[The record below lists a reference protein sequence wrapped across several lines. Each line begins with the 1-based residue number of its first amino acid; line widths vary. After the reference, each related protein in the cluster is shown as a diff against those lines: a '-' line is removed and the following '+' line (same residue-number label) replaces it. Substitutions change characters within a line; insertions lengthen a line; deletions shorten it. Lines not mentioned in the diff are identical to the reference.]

1 MKKINLLFK
10 LIILLVLAANLFSE
24 SYAVGALF
32 SRPRFSNEE
41 YQKMWIKSITSTVD
55 IRGQIAVTHIDQVF
69 HNELNTSVETIYIFP
84 LPENAVMT
92 ELIYWVNGVRYVAS
106 IRERQQ
112 AVNNYNSKLRQW
124 LDPALLE
131 YLGDNLF
138 RLSIVPVDANSDVRT
153 EITYVEP
160 LKYDLG
166 TVAYTFKLNTLE
178 LSSKPLETVS
188 INLDAKSQ
196 TPFKEFYSPSHQNST
211 ATKITK
217 ISDSHYT
224 LVFGDENFYPDKDL
238 TVKFET
244 YRDNV
249 NFQILTY
256 KPSAGDSIGTDNF
269 YAIWITPPDSI
280 AGEEIIPKDIVFTA
294 DVSSSM
300 EGTRLQQMK
309 EALNDFLDL
318 LNPNDKFN
326 IITFGTFV
334 DKYKPDLVPAS
345 SNNIEDA
352 KNYVNQLYALGLTNI
367 NEAITSSLTESF
379 EDTTSNN
386 LIFLTDGYP
395 TWGVTNIDTI
405 VSNSTYNNKK
415 NVRIFSFG
423 IGDDISKTLLLSLSN
438 ANHGYAQFITS
449 DDSISL
455 VVNNHFKRISKPVM
469 TDIKIDMGGLDSWDQ
484 YPKVLNDLFW
494 GSQVTQLGLYNKS
507 GTFTVTLSGNIRAKQ
522 VKFTK
527 TINFADTTGGDR
539 FVPRLWA
546 KSKIDDI
553 LNLIAI
559 YGETEELVN
568 QVIELSLR
576 FQILTPYTAFYSDPD
591 NPDNPSAVTE
601 DRTKLPDRFLLKQ
614 NYPNPFNPETIIE
627 YSLPVNESSYH
638 VVIKIYNSLGQLV
651 AVIVDKDQSSG
662 IYKVTWNGKDSGGN
676 LVASGI
682 YFYSIQAGS
691 FTQIKKMVLL
701 R

>member
-1 MKKINLLFK
+1 MKKNNTVFK
-10 LIILLVLAANLFSE
+10 LILILFFAANLFSE
-24 SYAVGALF
+24 AYAVGALF
-32 SRPRFSNEE
+32 SRPRFSNDE
-41 YQKMWIKSITSTVD
+41 YQKMWIKSINSTID
-55 IRGQIAVTHIDQVF
+55 INGQIAVTHIDQTF

-92 ELIYWVNGVRYVAS
+92 QLIYWVNGVQYVAS

-112 AVNNYNSKLRQW
+112 AVSDYNSKLRQW

-138 RLSIVPVDANSDVRT
+138 RLSIVPVNANSDVRT

-166 TVAYTFKLNTLE
+166 TVVYTFKLNTLQ
-178 LSSKPLETVS
+178 LSSKPLQAVS
-188 INLDAKSQ
+188 VNLDAKSQ
-196 TPFKEFYSPSHQNST
+196 TPFKEFFSPSHQNST
-211 ATKITK
+211 AMKITK
-217 ISDSHYT
+217 VSGSHYT
-224 LVFGDENFYPDKDL
+224 LFFGDENFYPDKDL

-244 YRDNV
+244 YRDSV
-249 NFQILTY
+249 NFQVLTY

-318 LNPNDKFN
+318 LNSNDNFN

-345 SNNIEDA
+345 ANNINDA

-367 NEAITSSLTESF
+367 DEAITSSLIQSYQ
-379 EDTTSNN
+379 DTTSNN
-386 LIFLTDGYP
+386 LIFLTDGHP
-395 TWGVTNIDTI
+395 TWGQTNVDSII
-405 VSNSTYNNKK
+405 SNTNKYNTK

-423 IGDDISKTLLLSLSN
+423 IGDDISKNLLISLSN
-438 ANHGYAQFITS
+438 ANHGYAQFIAS

-455 VVNNHFKRISKPVM
+455 VVDNHFKRISKPVL
-469 TDIKIDMGGLDSWDQ
+469 TDIKVDMGGLDSWDQ
-484 YPKVLNDLFW
+484 YPKILNDLFW
-494 GSQVTQLGLYNKS
+494 GSQVTQLGLYTKS
-507 GTFTVTLSGNIRAKQ
+507 GPFNITLSGNIKSKK
-522 VKFTK
+522 VEFTK

-559 YGETEELVN
+559 YGESDELVN

-576 FQILTPYTAFYSDPD
+576 FQILTPYTAFYSDPT
-591 NPDNPSAVTE
+591 STAVNENKT
-601 DRTKLPDRFLLKQ
+601 TLPDEFLLKQ

-627 YSLPVNESSYH
+627 YSLPANKASYH
-638 VVIKIYNSLGQLV
+638 VIIKIYNSLGQLI
-651 AVIVDKDQSSG
+651 AVLVDKEQGAGTYRIIWD
-662 IYKVTWNGKDSGGN
+662 GKDSGGN
-676 LVASGI
+676 LVASGV
-682 YFYSIQAGS
+682 YLYSIHAGS